1 MIPEWLLAVPV
12 DLAASY
18 YVLPRPEGK
27 RALVVASNGKTVS
40 RLRNGRR
47 LHHFPSALPGGSRA
61 NAGQGRGCNPP
72 PPPSADANGGGLPR
86 MRCTKRLTGACK
98 VLHPRLH
105 ILRAHEDILRARHA
119 LLAVVRFL

>member
-27 RALVVASNGKTVS
+27 RALVVACNGKTVS

-72 PPPSADANGGGLPR
+72 PSAVR
-86 MRCTKRLTGACK
+86 RCQYGRSAPAGAA
-98 VLHPRLH
+98 PN
-105 ILRAHEDILRARHA
+105 D
-119 LLAVVRFL
+119 